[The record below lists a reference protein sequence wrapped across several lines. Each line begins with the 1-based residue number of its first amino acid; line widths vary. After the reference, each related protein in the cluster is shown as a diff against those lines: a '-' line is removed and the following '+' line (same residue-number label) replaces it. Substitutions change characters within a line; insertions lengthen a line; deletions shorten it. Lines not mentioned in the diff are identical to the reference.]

1 MDDLEDALAA
11 APAAA
16 PAPDAAP
23 AAALA
28 AAPAAAHPGA
38 VAEPTAA
45 ELAAAAELADDVEG
59 RELADDVCALLMAAF
74 SKVGAWVKANLIFIV
89 PTVLVP
95 AIIILAVY
103 LRGQCPQVSLHSTLT
118 LT

>member
-28 AAPAAAHPGA
+28 AAHAAGPAPAAAHPGA
-38 VAEPTAA
+38 VAMP
-45 ELAAAAELADDVEG
+45 ELEAAAADVEG
-59 RELADDVCALLMAAF
+59 RETVEVCALLMAAF

>member
-38 VAEPTAA
+38 VAMP
-45 ELAAAAELADDVEG
+45 ELEAAAADVEG
-59 RELADDVCALLMAAF
+59 RETVEVCALLMAAF